1 MIVRA
6 ILIAF
11 FLAGAMAAPLG
22 AQTYPNKP
30 VRLVLP
36 FPPGGATDILGRIVG
51 QALAERLGQ
60 PVVPENRPGSGSNI
74 GIEIVAKAKPDGYTL
89 LLAATPLAIS
99 PSLYKKL
106 NFDTIKDLA
115 PISLVGQIPNIL
127 VVRPALPVK
136 TLKEFVAYAKA
147 HPGKANYGS
156 SGIGAPPH
164 LAGELLRSLAKI
176 DIVHVPYKGANQAMI
191 GLMSGEVDMVVIG
204 TPAALPQIQADKV
217 RALAVLHDERLPSL
231 PGVPTAKEAGI
242 DHFVVTSWYGILA
255 PSGTPRD
262 IVNRLNAEWL
272 KIAALPDTKEK
283 MEKAGVDPLS
293 STPEKVAEFVK
304 AETARWGKVI
314 RESNVTID

>member
-293 STPEKVAEFVK
+293 STPEKFAEFVK